1 MSAPRLEIRLDLIE
15 ANTRSIVD
23 QLAPLGIAVSGVTK
37 AALGSPEVARALLRG
52 GVAGLADSRV
62 ENIERMRASGINCEI
77 LLIRSPM
84 LSQVS
89 RVVQAADASCN
100 SELSVMTALSE
111 EAVRQHKRHGVLLM
125 VELGDLREG
134 VLANDLLRMIEKTQ
148 ALAGIKLIGIGT
160 NLACQNGVI
169 PDQAKMTELS
179 SLALEVELNTS
190 KTLRLVSGGNSANL
204 TWALGAGAG
213 IGRVNHLRLGEAL
226 LLGTDPLS
234 GTVFPGLR
242 NGAFALFGEVIESKV
257 KPSRPWGA
265 RGRTPFDTAT
275 TECPM
280 NPRCDTRN
288 AMLVALGHQDTN
300 PHGIAPP
307 PGQIVIG
314 ASSDHLVM
322 EALDSLPQVGSE
334 VQFELSYSALLSSMT
349 SPFVSKKYVAS
360 CGPAHHLDEM
370 IGTAVSK
377 VRPSI
382 RDSRFLAAFQ

>member
-15 ANTRSIVD
+15 ANTRTIVD

-134 VLANDLLRMIEKTQ
+134 ILAEDIHCMIERIQ
-148 ALAGIKLIGIGT
+148 ALAGITLIGIGT

-169 PDQAKMTELS
+169 PDQSKMAEFS
-179 SLALEVELNTS
+179 SLAREAELQSSSTF
-190 KTLRLVSGGNSANL
+190 RMVSGGNSANL
-204 TWALGAGAG
+204 PWALGEGAI
-213 IGRVNHLRLGEAL
+213 IGRVDHLRLGESL
-226 LLGTDPLS
+226 LLGTDPTTGSVL
-234 GTVFPGLR
+234 PGLR
-242 NGAFALFGEVIESKV
+242 NNAFALFGEVIESKL

-265 RGRTPFDTAT
+265 LGRTTFDTA
-275 TECPM
+275 
-280 NPRCDTRN
+280 NN
-288 AMLVALGHQDTN
+288 ARACRSRLDARKSVLVALGHQDTD
-300 PHGIAPP
+300 PGGIGPP
-307 PGQIVIG
+307 AGFAILG
-314 ASSDHLVM
+314 ASSDHLVV
-322 EALDSLPQVGSE
+322 EALDWLPQVGPE
-334 VQFELSYSALLSSMT
+334 IRFGLSYSALLRSMT
-349 SPFVSKKYVAS
+349 SPFVSKEYLPRGVATPVVK
-360 CGPAHHLDEM
+360 CG
-370 IGTAVSK
+370 
-377 VRPSI
+377 
-382 RDSRFLAAFQ
+382 